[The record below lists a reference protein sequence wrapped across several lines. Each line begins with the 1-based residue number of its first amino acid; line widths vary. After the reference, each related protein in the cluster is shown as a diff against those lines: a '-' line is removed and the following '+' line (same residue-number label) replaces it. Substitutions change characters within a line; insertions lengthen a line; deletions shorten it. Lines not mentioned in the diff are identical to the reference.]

1 MRARVRGRVRRGA
14 AVPCGPLRSL
24 VCDRLVLQRAEER
37 AEQLRRRRRPRGCA
51 VLLLNYIEEHQKHK
65 RVEQLRK

>member
-1 MRARVRGRVRRGA
+1 MKFLVTA
-14 AVPCGPLRSL
+14 LRFSVVALGSWMTVSVTMMAPPQERTSL
-24 VCDRLVLQRAEER
+24 GFLMTL
-37 AEQLRRRRRPRGCA
+37 LNSGCA